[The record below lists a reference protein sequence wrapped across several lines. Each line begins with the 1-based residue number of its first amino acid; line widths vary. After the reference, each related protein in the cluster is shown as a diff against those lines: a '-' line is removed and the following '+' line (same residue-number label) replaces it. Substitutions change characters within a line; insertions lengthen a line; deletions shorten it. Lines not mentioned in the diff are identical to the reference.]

1 MMLRKIN
8 SRKINYDAL
17 GITTSILCAIH
28 CALLPLAFAS
38 LPVLGINIIH
48 NTLFEYG
55 MIGLAF
61 AIGTFAL
68 WHGFRRHH
76 RRLTPWLLFS
86 CGIGFLLAKQIWHEY
101 ELRLLPFAVLL
112 IISAHILNYRLCRVS
127 GHGRTAGNQP
137 LQPTS
142 PLFPRR

>member
-1 MMLRKIN
+1 MTLRKIN

-28 CALLPLAFAS
+28 CALLPLVFAS

-86 CGIGFLLAKQIWHEY
+86 CGIGFLLAKQIWHGY

-112 IISAHILNYRLCRVS
+112 IISAHILNYRLSRPSITPYRGGRV
-127 GHGRTAGNQP
+127 
-137 LQPTS
+137 
-142 PLFPRR
+142 